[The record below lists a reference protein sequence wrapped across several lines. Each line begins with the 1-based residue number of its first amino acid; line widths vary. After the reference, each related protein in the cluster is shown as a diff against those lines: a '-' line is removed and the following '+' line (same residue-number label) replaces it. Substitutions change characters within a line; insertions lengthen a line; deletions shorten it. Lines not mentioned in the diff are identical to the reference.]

1 MSTVYVFGAGASRDA
16 GYPLASAMGSELFAY
31 MLKSENVWIRASA
44 EFLIDTF
51 GATPN
56 IEDLITKIESQ
67 VAKLKNS
74 EVPEDRIQRSRIA
87 NRRVY
92 LGVALQEWFR
102 QIHLLPAPSY
112 ATFAEH
118 IVRPGDVVVTFNYD
132 DSLERELRRF
142 GKWDI
147 SRGYG
152 FPLGTEEIPSDVMV
166 LKLHGSVNWLVSL
179 FGGATGGAF
188 LVNPA
193 SSMGNH
199 PVIHRAD
206 LEFLGYEAFAGHT
219 YQSGGAF
226 PCLILPGRSKEFFY
240 DTSFGHEFGNFW
252 DHLWSR
258 AAGALRAADEI
269 VVCGYSLPGADQRA
283 RDLLFQQPQRNAVI
297 QVISGDQSERIAR
310 EFSSAGFESVST
322 FTGGYFA
329 NWCQAQQKSSDAATR
344 AEMLATVAAS
354 VRKHASGETIER
366 PVNRQPLPL
375 NSEANNDDQEND

>member
-1 MSTVYVFGAGASRDA
+1 MATVYVFGAGASHDA
-16 GYPLASAMGSELFAY
+16 GYPLASAMGSTLFEY
-31 MLKSENVWIRASA
+31 MLKSEDVSIRASA

-51 GATPN
+51 GKMSN
-56 IEDLITKIESQ
+56 IEDLITEIES
-67 VAKLKNS
+67 KIDTLKDS
-74 EVPEDRIQRSRIA
+74 EVPDDLTQRGRIA
-87 NRRVY
+87 RHRVY

-112 ATFAEH
+112 TIFAER

-152 FPLGTEEIPSDVMV
+152 FPLGMEDIPSDILV

-199 PVIHRAD
+199 PVIHQAD
-206 LEFLGYEAFAGHT
+206 WKFLGYEAFSGHT

-240 DTSFGHEFGNFW
+240 DTSFGHEFSDFW
-252 DHLWSR
+252 DHLWSQ
-258 AAGALRAADEI
+258 AAGALRAADK
-269 VVCGYSLPGADQRA
+269 VVICGYSLPGADQRA
-283 RDLLFQQPQRNAVI
+283 RDLLFRKPQRGADIEIV
-297 QVISGDQSERIAR
+297 SGDQSERIAG
-310 EFSSAGFESVST
+310 EFRHVGFSNVAAFQS
-322 FTGGYFA
+322 GYFA
-329 NWCQAQQKSSDAATR
+329 NWCKTR
-344 AEMLATVAAS
+344 
-354 VRKHASGETIER
+354 
-366 PVNRQPLPL
+366 
-375 NSEANNDDQEND
+375 

>member
-1 MSTVYVFGAGASRDA
+1 
-16 GYPLASAMGSELFAY
+16 MGSALFEY
-31 MLKSENVWIRASA
+31 MLKSENVSIRASA

-51 GATPN
+51 GETPN
-56 IEDLITKIESQ
+56 IEDLITEIEFQ
-67 VAKLKNS
+67 VARLKNS
-74 EVPEDRIQRSRIA
+74 EVPEDRIQRSRIG
-87 NRRVY
+87 NRRGY

-102 QIHLLPAPSY
+102 QIHSSPAPSY
-112 ATFAEH
+112 AKFAEH

-152 FPLGTEEIPSDVMV
+152 FPLGTEDIPSDVLV

-206 LEFLGYEAFAGHT
+206 LKFLGYETFAGHT

-226 PCLILPGRSKEFFY
+226 PCLILPGRTKEFFY
-240 DTSFGHEFGNFW
+240 DTSLGHEFSEFW
-252 DHLWSR
+252 DSLWSK
-258 AAGALRAADEI
+258 ATEALNKTDRI
-269 VVCGYSLPGADQRA
+269 VVCGYSLPEADQRA
-283 RDLLFQQPQRNAVI
+283 RDLLLLGPAKEADVEIICGNQTEQIA
-297 QVISGDQSERIAR
+297 SEFIR
-310 EFSSAGFESVST
+310 AGFISVAT
-322 FTGGYFA
+322 FKSGYFA
-329 NWCQAQQKSSDAATR
+329 DWCKVNQAPQSTDTS
-344 AEMLATVAAS
+344 E
-354 VRKHASGETIER
+354 
-366 PVNRQPLPL
+366 LP
-375 NSEANNDDQEND
+375 EA

>member
-1 MSTVYVFGAGASRDA
+1 MATVYVFGAGASCDA
-16 GYPLASAMGSELFAY
+16 GYPLASVMGSALFEY
-31 MLKSENVWIRASA
+31 MLKSENEWIRASA
-44 EFLIDTF
+44 EFLMDTF
-51 GATPN
+51 GDKPN
-56 IEDLITKIESQ
+56 IEDLITEIQSQ
-67 VAKLKNS
+67 VEKLKDS
-74 EVPEDRIQRSRIA
+74 GVPEDLIQRRRIA
-87 NRRVY
+87 NHRGY

-102 QIHLLPAPSY
+102 QIHLLPPQSY
-112 ATFAEH
+112 TIFAER

-152 FPLGTEEIPSDVMV
+152 FPLGMEDIPSDILV

-206 LEFLGYEAFAGHT
+206 LKFLGYETFSGHI

-240 DTSFGHEFGNFW
+240 DTSFGHEFGDFW
-252 DHLWSR
+252 DHLWSQ
-258 AAGALRAADEI
+258 ASGALRAADKI
-269 VVCGYSLPGADQRA
+269 VICGYSLPGADRRA
-283 RDLLFQQPQRNAVI
+283 RDLLFRKPQRGADIEIV
-297 QVISGDQSERIAR
+297 SGDQSERIAR
-310 EFSSAGFESVST
+310 EFINTGFENVSA
-322 FTGGYFA
+322 FKSGYFA
-329 NWCQAQQKSSDAATR
+329 DWCQAKYPRSQTQKT
-344 AEMLATVAAS
+344 
-354 VRKHASGETIER
+354 KW
-366 PVNRQPLPL
+366 PL
-375 NSEANNDDQEND
+375 

>member
-16 GYPLASAMGSELFAY
+16 GYPLASAMGSELFEY
-31 MLKSENVWIRASA
+31 MLKSDNVWIRASA

-56 IEDLITKIESQ
+56 IEDLITEIESQ

-74 EVPEDRIQRSRIA
+74 EVPEERIQRSRIA
-87 NRRVY
+87 NRRAY

-152 FPLGTEEIPSDVMV
+152 FPLGTEDIPSNVMV

-179 FGGATGGAF
+179 FGGATGGTF

-199 PVIHRAD
+199 PVIHLAD

-252 DHLWSR
+252 DHLWSQ
-258 AAGALRAADEI
+258 AAKALGAADRI
-269 VVCGYSLPGADQRA
+269 VICGYSLPGADQRA
-283 RDLLFQQPQRNAVI
+283 RDLLFRQPQRKAEIEIV
-297 QVISGDQSERIAR
+297 SGDQSERIAR
-310 EFSSAGFESVST
+310 EFTDSGFKSVST
-322 FTGGYFA
+322 FGNGYFVG
-329 NWCQAQQKSSDAATR
+329 WCQANRTTSTFDAKDDLTATII
-344 AEMLATVAAS
+344 AS
-354 VRKHASGETIER
+354 VR
-366 PVNRQPLPL
+366 
-375 NSEANNDDQEND
+375 SEVQ